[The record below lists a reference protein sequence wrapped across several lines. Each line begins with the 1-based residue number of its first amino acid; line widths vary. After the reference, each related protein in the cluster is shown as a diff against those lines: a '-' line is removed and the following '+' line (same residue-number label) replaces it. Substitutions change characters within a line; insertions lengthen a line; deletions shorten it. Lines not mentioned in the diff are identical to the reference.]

1 MTTGTPPPNGQ
12 RMLAA
17 IVFTDVVG
25 FSTLAGMDEARALR
39 ILARDTDLIR
49 EIAKQHGALV
59 AKSTGDGLL
68 MCFAS
73 AVEAVQSSIE
83 IQKAVQ
89 DQNRTLPAGET
100 LKHRIGIHLGDVVLM
115 PDDVVGDGV
124 NIAARIQNEAKP
136 GGISM
141 SASVYDLVRGKFPL
155 RAVNLGPRNLKGI
168 VDVVNVWQIPPPDEP
183 ISQPR
188 PIPAEAQAA
197 AFELDVNRG
206 SGPPSPQRLVM
217 MLLAAIVCLGGLGF
231 LVAMMVRPTTRPAPM
246 KPTKPVLTQPY
257 SEDMPLTGG
266 PSESPTRP
274 EPKTPEPPKP
284 ETEVAPPSAD
294 GTAGAGND
302 PLLTAY
308 EFDTAAD
315 TIERTGS
322 TDPKVQSQ
330 IALLR
335 EAGNFVAMMRN
346 MIVNTP
352 ASRPLTLTV
361 ADAGGG
367 DAYSVWGEAGQIFV
381 KNAEGEK
388 SANMSDFVPKELL
401 RIAAVWMRSSSS
413 NPQDR
418 PRMSRG
424 AKAFAEL
431 LKISPLPPGL

>member
-1 MTTGTPPPNGQ
+1 MTTGTPSPNGQ

-25 FSTLAGMDEARALR
+25 FSTLAGTDEARALR
-39 ILARDTDLIR
+39 ILGRDSDLIR
-49 EIAKQHGALV
+49 GIAAQHGSLV

-73 AVEAVQSSIE
+73 AVEAVQASIE
-83 IQKAVQ
+83 VQKAIQ
-89 DQNRTLPAGET
+89 EQNRTLASGES
-100 LKHRIGIHLGDVVLM
+100 LKHRIGIHLGDVVLL
-115 PDDVVGDGV
+115 PDDVVGDAV
-124 NIAARIQNEAKP
+124 NIASRLQNEAKP

-141 SASVYDLVRGKFPL
+141 SAGVYELVRGKFPL
-155 RAVNLGPRNLKGI
+155 RALNLGPRNLKGI
-168 VDVVNVWQIPPPDEP
+168 VDVVNVWQIPPPEEP
-183 ISQPR
+183 VTQPR
-188 PIPAEAQAA
+188 PIPADAQAA
-197 AFELDVNRG
+197 AYELDAQRG

-231 LVAMMVRPTTRPAPM
+231 LVAMMVRPTTRPEPM
-246 KPTKPVLTQPY
+246 KPKKPVLSQPY
-257 SEDMPLTGG
+257 SEEMPLTGG
-266 PSESPTRP
+266 PAETPTRP

-302 PLLTAY
+302 PLVNAY

-322 TDPKVQSQ
+322 SDPKVQSK

-335 EAGNFVAMMRN
+335 EAGNFVAIMRN
-346 MIVNTP
+346 TMVNTP
-352 ASRPLTLTV
+352 SSSPLTLTV

-367 DAYSVWGEAGQIFV
+367 DAYSLWGEAGQIVV
-381 KNAEGEK
+381 KNSEGQK
-388 SANMSDFVPKELL
+388 NANMSDFVPKELL
-401 RIAAVWMRSSSS
+401 RIAAVWMRSSGS

-418 PRMSRG
+418 SRVVRG